1 MKAHLLA
8 FQGNSGVEIAFLA
21 LRTARVEW
29 KAVFERKMSLY
40 WRAAGRRPTH
50 AAVQPKPPP
59 LRPRDPPP
67 SCLMA
72 TRGWR
77 LHIYLRSTVLQ
88 TWHITVVWTT
98 DCRFAVRRAKAPR
111 VEQPAWCSLLRL
123 QDVPLR

>member
-1 MKAHLLA
+1 MKAHSLA

-29 KAVFERKMSLY
+29 KAAFEHKMPLLARCGTPPHARG
-40 WRAAGRRPTH
+40 RAAKAAASASPRPTTELPH
-50 AAVQPKPPP
+50 GNSRVKIA
-59 LRPRDPPP
+59 
-67 SCLMA
+67 
-72 TRGWR
+72 
-77 LHIYLRSTVLQ
+77 YLRSTVLQ